1 MKTSRR
7 DFLGLLGK
15 GAVVV
20 GAGGLIVPAAKKI
33 WQVHPNT
40 PLRRSAEVEY
50 VFDAGSGNWYAD
62 PPKAYTPRQFEDI
75 LQSTIQTVRDNYGQP
90 TDMYLNSKDFAAL
103 EQELKEEWSGYDGLD
118 RLLKEPVVVHKPQ
131 SLGCTTYDLMKRM
144 HNSLYPVRTEN
155 LITALKHIV
164 YEPNNIKMWG

>member
-1 MKTSRR
+1 MNRR

-15 GAVVV
+15 GALVV

-40 PLRRSAEVEY
+40 PLRRGAEVGY
-50 VFDAGSGNWYAD
+50 TFDTGSGNWYAD

-90 TDMYLNSKDFAAL
+90 TDTYLNSKDFADL
-103 EQELKEEWSGYDGLD
+103 EQELEESYKKCKESNIFIGEVDKAKYLI
-118 RLLKEPVVVHKPQ
+118 ENNTY
-131 SLGCTTYDLMKRM
+131 SLIKRM
-144 HNSLYPVRTEN
+144 HRELYSGDSK
-155 LITALKHIV
+155 A
-164 YEPNNIKMWG
+164 